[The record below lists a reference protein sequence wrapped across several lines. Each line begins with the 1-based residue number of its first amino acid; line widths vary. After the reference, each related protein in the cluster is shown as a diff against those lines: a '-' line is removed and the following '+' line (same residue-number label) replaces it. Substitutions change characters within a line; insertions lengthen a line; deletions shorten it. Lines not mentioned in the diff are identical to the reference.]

1 MASDLPRCGISMQH
15 QSVCVVCSEVWE
27 MKTCVPVVALRVPQG
42 RPWLAAP
49 SCLLCTLPA
58 GLLGSGVWGL
68 LLLFPFFSSVSLS
81 VPWHFSLKKKNAK
94 LFYLLI
100 IAETFSSHLS
110 SMGQRVPPPM
120 KQTCQEVP
128 AFGWSL
134 GFVPGMPGSCSF
146 QVRQGV
152 PSPETCVRC
161 LGVSASQGS
170 LSCFWKWYLSLPH

>member
-1 MASDLPRCGISMQH
+1 
-15 QSVCVVCSEVWE
+15 

-128 AFGWSL
+128 AFG
-134 GFVPGMPGSCSF
+134 
-146 QVRQGV
+146 
-152 PSPETCVRC
+152 
-161 LGVSASQGS
+161 
-170 LSCFWKWYLSLPH
+170 